1 MDDEQVKEASWT
13 AQIVTGFSVYLYGI
27 GYSLEQWQ
35 QELAAIGE
43 HAEKSAQ
50 E

>member
-1 MDDEQVKEASWT
+1 MDDEQVKEAAWA
-13 AQIVTGFSVYLYGI
+13 AQTITGFSVYLYGI
-27 GYSLEQWQ
+27 GYSKEQWL

-43 HAEKSAQ
+43 HAAKSAQ